1 MAQRCMNKL
10 KDLLRPFRDIVFT
23 LYGYMYDCYR
33 YIRFSGYR
41 DYIKDQEKRNYKAVK
56 IYHRLEKSLSF
67 RERNP
72 NSGIRSANQLESLL
86 TKGAVSGSLGF
97 QEHVGASVLEHF
109 YGHASDQAKAKRITT
124 ADFKDA
130 ECVSDLGGVI
140 FKSEE
145 ELASGKLED
154 PEAFFLSRSSV
165 RDFSSQPV
173 DHHEIV
179 RALTLAMKTP
189 SVCNRQGWYVYHID
203 QRELIDSCLS
213 LQNGN
218 RGFGHEIPCLL
229 IIAADLKAFDTA
241 GERYQYW
248 IDGGMFS
255 MSIIYALH
263 ALGLSTCCLNWSKTP
278 KDDIRLRKLM
288 PIKSNHSV
296 LMMLAVGYPNEK
308 IKVCYSAR
316 NPLDS
321 IYEYWSEL

>member
-1 MAQRCMNKL
+1 MSKV
-10 KDLLRPFRDIVFT
+10 KDLLRPLRDIVFT

-33 YIRFSGYR
+33 YLRFAGYKS
-41 DYIKDQEKRNYKAVK
+41 YIKDQKKRNYKVVK

-72 NSGIRSANQLESLL
+72 NSGVRTANQLESLL
-86 TKGAVSGSLGF
+86 TKAAISSDLGF
-97 QEHVGASVLEHF
+97 QERVSVCVLEHF
-109 YGHASDQAKAKRITT
+109 YNQASDQVKAKRLDITNIKNT
-124 ADFKDA
+124 EFI
-130 ECVSDLGGVI
+130 SNLGGVI
-140 FKSEE
+140 SKSKD
-145 ELASGKLED
+145 ELAKGKLD
-154 PEAFFLSRSSV
+154 NPEEFFLSRNSV
-165 RDFSSQPV
+165 RDFSNQSV
-173 DHHEIV
+173 DHREIT

-213 LQNGN
+213 IQNGN

-229 IIAADLKAFDTA
+229 IIVADLKAFDTA
-241 GERYQYW
+241 GERYQFW

-255 MSIIYALH
+255 MSIIYAFH

-278 KDDIRLRKLM
+278 GDDIKLRKLM
-288 PIKSNHSV
+288 PIKPNHSV
-296 LMMLAVGYPNEK
+296 LMMLAVGYPKEK

-321 IYEYWSEL
+321 IYEYWS